1 MKVYLAIVYFKEI
14 NLDWSMNNTS
24 VISVCATREL
34 AEKAIR
40 DYKPRG
46 WTWISEE
53 DVQNQIEKYKKNID
67 LIKRCGCFEIFNDCR
82 KVLEEFEHV
91 VAVEEI
97 EPKEYLWERLVESA
111 DKANKKSW
119 YFHIEEKE
127 VLV

>member
-1 MKVYLAIVYFKEI
+1 MKVYLAIVYFKEN
-14 NLDWSMNNTS
+14 NLDRPMNDTS

-40 DYKPRG
+40 DYKPGG

-53 DVQNQIEKYKKNID
+53 DVQK
-67 LIKRCGCFEIFNDCR
+67 IKRCGCFEIFNDCR

-97 EPKEYLWERLVESA
+97 EPIEYLWERLVEST
-111 DKANKKSW
+111 DKTNKKSW

-127 VLV
+127 VVE